1 MLCFI
6 SFLHRIN
13 LQHELEMTITENKNT
28 NEEHNSIIH
37 MRDGSGLNKAE
48 SSRGVKRSTS
58 GSIFK
63 IRCGM

>member
-1 MLCFI
+1 MKRGQKVKTGKQVIL
-6 SFLHRIN
+6 
-13 LQHELEMTITENKNT
+13 
-28 NEEHNSIIH
+28 IIH
-37 MRDGSGLNKAE
+37 MRDGSGVNKAE